1 MQRGKR
7 SSDDVSAGA
16 AASSSA
22 LAMLKSSVI
31 GSTAPDQF
39 CTELSRIFQVLA
51 TEVALFRAED
61 GQLKFLFPNELQTAG
76 SLPLSSGSAIASHT
90 AITRKAERYN
100 KFLQVKHASIFETV
114 KLGHLGDNT
123 PPEKPIQKLMSAPI
137 LDAQGAVLGVIQ
149 ICRKGY
155 DLISSGPDFTLDQ
168 LHQLERAASLATQAA
183 FMQNSEPLTK

>member
-39 CTELSRIFQVLA
+39 CTELCRIFQVLA

-61 GQLKFLFPNELQTAG
+61 GQLKFLFPNELKTAG
-76 SLPLSSGSAIASHT
+76 SLPLSSGS